1 MADIVQW
8 GGTRWWQLAGFKNL
22 DIPLPLE
29 ILGKENLW
37 IRIGAARNVAGSTT
51 GYDDAP
57 VGKVRKLPL
66 AILLSVTINRI
77 FFNMIVFMQ
86 LID

>member
-37 IRIGAARNVAGSTT
+37 IRIGAARNVAGSTA

-57 VGKVRKLPL
+57 VGKGKEVAISYL
-66 AILLSVTINRI
+66 AIRYNK
-77 FFNMIVFMQ
+77 
-86 LID
+86 

>member
-8 GGTRWWQLAGFKNL
+8 GATRLWQLAGFKNL

-37 IRIGAARNVAGSTT
+37 IRIGAVRNMAGSTT

-57 VGKVRKLPL
+57 VGKGRELPL
-66 AILLSVTINRI
+66 AILLSVTISRI
-77 FFNMIVFMQ
+77 FFKEIV
-86 LID
+86 LYN